1 MKFFK
6 LFGMLMISATLM
18 LTSCGKDENNGTC
31 SDGIK
36 NQDETDIDCGGAC
49 QACIVGLQGKW
60 NSYPVAPILTSFADS
75 IVAECKTNSTYLVKS
90 YKDGLAT
97 DLVGTYVQTAS
108 GVGNIWTITVNQ
120 TSPSTLTSEGIFE
133 VSADRK
139 SMKYEVAQTTPPIA
153 GVTPPTAVGGLG
165 STSGGAFG
173 QANVQNYTAK

>member
-60 NSYPVAPILTSFADS
+60 KSYPVAEA
-75 IVAECKTNSTYLVKS
+75 
-90 YKDGLAT
+90 G
-97 DLVGTYVQTAS
+97 S
-108 GVGNIWTITVNQ
+108 GC
-120 TSPSTLTSEGIFE
+120 
-133 VSADRK
+133 VSAAQA
-139 SMKYEVAQTTPPIA
+139 VARAHRCGP
-153 GVTPPTAVGGLG
+153 
-165 STSGGAFG
+165 
-173 QANVQNYTAK
+173 